1 MTEGKKFNAWIPNF
15 GAKGWGI
22 TLTCFV
28 FFIFYTFWNSVTN
41 TLFGMFTEQ
50 YGWQQTD
57 MSYVITIAGWISLLA
72 VVLFGALGRKIG
84 AKMVSVIG
92 LVGSAVGFII
102 LANMTSFGMFAAGV
116 IVFYFCMVAYATIGV
131 GMLGSSWFPRTKGA
145 FMGIATIGM
154 TFCSAALNPIILGF
168 VGAGLGV
175 SGFFWACAVVLIV
188 MAAVVLLF
196 VKNNPEE
203 AGAYPDNDKSI
214 GREELDVEF
223 KAAMEYKKTSPWT
236 TVKVLKTPQ
245 TWLIGLGTGIPMM
258 VGAGVIA
265 LLVPTLAAYG
275 QDPMFGVVLLS
286 SMWPIGLLGHYL
298 IGVLDQKIGTKK
310 TTLTVICILGL
321 GGLLCFLGG
330 TNAMVCGVATGMFM
344 FGLSG
349 AANVCMSMTTS
360 IFGRADFEVAYTPIQ
375 VIFNVLNFAG
385 VSVMSTVAAIFGPTT
400 VMLAVFLMCIV
411 AFAIAFAIP
420 YRQIASKIRGDEEV
434 AYAAPA
440 K

>member
-92 LVGSAVGFII
+92 AGRQRCRLHHPGEHDKLRNVRCRRYRVLLLHGRLCDPSVWACWAQAGSRA
-102 LANMTSFGMFAAGV
+102 
-116 IVFYFCMVAYATIGV
+116 
-131 GMLGSSWFPRTKGA
+131 TKGA

-203 AGAYPDNDKSI
+203 AGAYPPTT
-214 GREELDVEF
+214 
-223 KAAMEYKKTSPWT
+223 TSPS
-236 TVKVLKTPQ
+236 
-245 TWLIGLGTGIPMM
+245 
-258 VGAGVIA
+258 
-265 LLVPTLAAYG
+265 AAR
-275 QDPMFGVVLLS
+275 S
-286 SMWPIGLLGHYL
+286 SMPSSRPPWNTRRRVP
-298 IGVLDQKIGTKK
+298 
-310 TTLTVICILGL
+310 
-321 GGLLCFLGG
+321 
-330 TNAMVCGVATGMFM
+330 
-344 FGLSG
+344 
-349 AANVCMSMTTS
+349 
-360 IFGRADFEVAYTPIQ
+360 
-375 VIFNVLNFAG
+375 
-385 VSVMSTVAAIFGPTT
+385 GP
-400 VMLAVFLMCIV
+400 
-411 AFAIAFAIP
+411 P
-420 YRQIASKIRGDEEV
+420 
-434 AYAAPA
+434 
-440 K
+440 

>member
-1 MTEGKKFNAWIPNF
+1 MAEGKKFNAWIPNF

-22 TLTCFV
+22 TFTCFV

-57 MSYVITIAGWISLLA
+57 MSYVITIAGWISLFA

-92 LVGSAVGFII
+92 LIGSALGFVI
-102 LANMTSFGMFAAGV
+102 LACMTNFAMFAAGV

-154 TFCSAALNPIILGF
+154 TFCSAAMNPIILGF

-175 SGFFWACAVVLIV
+175 SAFFWACAIVLVI
-188 MAAVVLLF
+188 MAVVVLLF

-203 AGAYPDNDKSI
+203 ANAYPDNDRSI
-214 GREELDVEF
+214 SREELDAEF
-223 KAAMEYKKTSPWT
+223 AAAMEYKKTSPWT
-236 TVKVLKTPQ
+236 TAKVLKTPQ

-265 LLVPTLAAYG
+265 LLVPTLAAFG
-275 QDPMFGVVLLS
+275 QDPMFGVLLLS
-286 SMWPIGLLGHYL
+286 SMWPVGLLGHYL
-298 IGVLDQKIGTKK
+298 IGVIDQKIGTKK
-310 TTLTVICILGL
+310 TTLIVVCILGI

-330 TNAMVCGVATGMFM
+330 TNAVACAIATGMFM

-375 VIFNVLNFAG
+375 VIFNILNFAD
-385 VSVMSTVAAIFGPTT
+385 VSVMSTIAALFGPTI

-411 AFAIAFAIP
+411 AFGIVSAIP

-434 AYAAPA
+434 ANASPV

>member
-214 GREELDVEF
+214 GREELDAEF

-298 IGVLDQKIGTKK
+298 IGVLDQKIGMKK